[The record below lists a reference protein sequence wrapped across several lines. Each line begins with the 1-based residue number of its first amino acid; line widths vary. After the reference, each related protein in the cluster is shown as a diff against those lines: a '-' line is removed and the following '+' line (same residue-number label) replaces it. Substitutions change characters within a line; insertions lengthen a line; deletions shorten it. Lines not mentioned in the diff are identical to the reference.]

1 MSTGPSAADLEAKAK
16 GMKKVATKPA
26 AGGPDKAAVEAMAKV
41 YKDAGGD
48 LGKIASKLG
57 VQFKEGTKVKDAN
70 DFATRFLNG
79 TIVKD

>member
-16 GMKKVATKPA
+16 GMKKVETKTA
-26 AGGPDKAAVEAMAKV
+26 SGPDKAAVDAMSKL
-41 YKDAGGD
+41 YTDNKGD
-48 LGKIASKLG
+48 LAKIAKSLG
-57 VQFKEGTKVKDAN
+57 VAFKDGTKVKDAH

>member
-16 GMKKVATKPA
+16 SMKKVETKHAT
-26 AGGPDKAAVEAMAKV
+26 GPDAAAVAAMAKV
-41 YKDAGGD
+41 YTDNGGD
-48 LGKIASKLG
+48 LAKIAKSLG
-57 VQFKEGTKVKDAN
+57 VSFKDGVKVKDAN